1 MAKDNSKAGTSG
13 TLRARENFLKQLA
26 ENCNVADAARVAGVP
41 RRTVYNW
48 RSADP
53 EFAKAW
59 EDAEQ
64 EAADKLE
71 AEAWKRATVDK
82 SDRML
87 EILLK
92 AHRPDKFVEK
102 RLIGSDPAHPLPPAI
117 SIDAR
122 QLSTETLREVTKA
135 LQAKP

>member
-1 MAKDNSKAGTSG
+1 MS
-13 TLRARENFLKQLA
+13 
-26 ENCNVADAARVAGVP
+26 DAARVAGIG
-41 RRTVYNW
+41 RSTAYDW
-48 RSADP
+48 RADDP

-59 EDAEQ
+59 DDAEQ

-71 AEAWKRATVDK
+71 AEAWRRATVDK

-122 QLSTETLREVTKA
+122 QLSTEALREVTKA
-135 LQAKP
+135 LQAKS